1 MSKTWDLTIQVL
13 QHIICPLIGCF
24 LIVELQVSQ
33 WKQAALHV
41 TRSWPPW
48 QVNPSLW
55 LERISSDSYFMLFRR
70 GTLGWWWLG
79 SMWGNSKANGGNE
92 RNISS
97 RLWLIEETQLGL
109 HHLLEQQLII
119 YLPTGGKPCSWSKYS
134 NLFKQ
139 ATHDSEQTEV
149 GRSQRRGRGR
159 LIFRYG
165 SNN

>member
-13 QHIICPLIGCF
+13 QHIICSLIGCF
-24 LIVELQVSQ
+24 LLIEQQVSQ

-41 TRSWPPW
+41 TRLWPPW
-48 QVNPSLW
+48 QVNLSLW

-79 SMWGNSKANGGNE
+79 SMWGNSKEIRGNE

-97 RLWLIEETQLGL
+97 RLWLIEETQLDL

-119 YLPTGGKPCSWSKYS
+119 YLPTGGKPCSWSNYS
-134 NLFKQ
+134 NWLKQ

-149 GRSQRRGRGR
+149 WRCQRRGRGR
-159 LIFRYG
+159 PIFRYG